1 MIRSLLSQVAV
12 VSLLAIPS
20 SGAPKLKDPDAGLKQ
35 WQGTWVYERQTI
47 GGWDLPEDR
56 RDKIW
61 VVVEGD
67 IMTKT
72 GVAGSNLKYKFKLDP
87 TTTPKSIDL
96 VSHEHPSGKTF
107 THIGIYEWDGETLR
121 MCFDNSG
128 EKRPKEFRS
137 PKEQDNIYLSVL
149 KRKTK

>member
-72 GVAGSNLKYKFKLDP
+72 GVAGSMQKYKIKLDS
-87 TTTPKSIDL
+87 TTSPKSIDL
-96 VSHEHPSGKTF
+96 VSPEHPSGETE

-137 PKEQDNIYLSVL
+137 PKGQDNIYLSVL
-149 KRKTK
+149 KRKAK